1 MPKKM
6 VKSLKTI
13 KQKIKVKF
21 FVEDCTYVG
30 LALNAAIQI
39 KVATQLCQFLNSF
52 PYICFPVYVL
62 TNFLWKKKM
71 IND

>member
-1 MPKKM
+1 M

-30 LALNAAIQI
+30 LALSAEIQN
-39 KVATQLCQFLNSF
+39 KVATQMCLFYFIL
-52 PYICFPVYVL
+52 YIGMSWQIFYEKRR
-62 TNFLWKKKM
+62 W
-71 IND
+71 